1 MRQHRALRRIAWLNL
16 RPTVTDARYTGVVSI
31 PRDISAAPCTPT
43 HDHTA
48 SLSLHV
54 STRPEVHVP
63 GGTNEG
69 GTHSHRTAFIDVFE
83 FVVVVS
89 VSPVVS
95 VAPVSSVAPRVSLSG
110 ETHDPG
116 SLLYKNAIC
125 PSLTALQLGDPC
137 SSDPGGVW
145 NGPSPSVNFS
155 LAPLAHRLI
164 AALPH
169 GVEEVYMWKVTE
181 GRTRYPSPSHSSTDQ
196 LASSK

>member
-63 GGTNEG
+63 GGINEG
-69 GTHSHRTAFIDVFE
+69 GTHSHGTAFIEPVVA
-83 FVVVVS
+83 FVV
-89 VSPVVS
+89 VVS
-95 VAPVSSVAPRVSLSG
+95 VAPVSSVAPRVSPSG
-110 ETHDPG
+110 DTHDPG

-125 PSLTALQLGDPC
+125 PSLTALQLGDPWR
-137 SSDPGGVW
+137 SDPGGV
-145 NGPSPSVNFS
+145 
-155 LAPLAHRLI
+155 
-164 AALPH
+164 
-169 GVEEVYMWKVTE
+169 
-181 GRTRYPSPSHSSTDQ
+181 
-196 LASSK
+196 

>member
-69 GTHSHRTAFIDVFE
+69 GTRSHGTAFIDVFE
-83 FVVVVS
+83 FVFVFVVVS
-89 VSPVVS
+89 S
-95 VAPVSSVAPRVSLSG
+95 VAPESSVAPRVSPSG
-110 ETHDPG
+110 DTHDPG
-116 SLLYKNAIC
+116 SLLYRNAIC
-125 PSLTALQLGDPC
+125 PSLTALQLGEPC
-137 SSDPGGVW
+137 SSDPGGV
-145 NGPSPSVNFS
+145 
-155 LAPLAHRLI
+155 
-164 AALPH
+164 
-169 GVEEVYMWKVTE
+169 
-181 GRTRYPSPSHSSTDQ
+181 
-196 LASSK
+196 